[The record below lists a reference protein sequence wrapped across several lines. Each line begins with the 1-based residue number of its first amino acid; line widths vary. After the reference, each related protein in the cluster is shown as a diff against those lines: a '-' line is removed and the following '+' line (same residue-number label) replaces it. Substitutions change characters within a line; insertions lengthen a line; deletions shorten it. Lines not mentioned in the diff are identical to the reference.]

1 MAVSI
6 VSFSTAVKT
15 SDAGQMTDG
24 SNCSD
29 ALSRSHS
36 NAFRRHVSA
45 NGFEHFAATVGRGR
59 RRIFIEIKILP
70 RPRKPEI
77 RRLRDIRLL
86 TVFLFSFVSRV
97 VFLRVH
103 DRKSTVFAEHTPL
116 PPVRFG
122 NRSPISPNRSP
133 SRFVRV
139 VQVATVKRNPTFG
152 TKTDG
157 ITMTY
162 LYDGRYPPFSA
173 QRVITVRKTRAAN
186 APPMYQRARLRDYSL
201 FRINVSGHFRGP
213 SHLCVFFL
221 FVRLKRSF
229 FYTHK
234 IRALK
239 KIFDE
244 LLTFFFYFR

>member
-77 RRLRDIRLL
+77 RFRRRLRDIRPL

-97 VFLRVH
+97 VFLRVRG
-103 DRKSTVFAEHTPL
+103 RKSTVFAEHTPL

-133 SRFVRV
+133 SRFIRV

-213 SHLCVFFL
+213 SHLCVFF
-221 FVRLKRSF
+221 SF
-229 FYTHK
+229 RTIKTVVFLYT
-234 IRALK
+234 
-239 KIFDE
+239 
-244 LLTFFFYFR
+244 